1 MENNEDIKIVE
12 HLLEYLQL
20 KIDDGV
26 HKIQYNELLHD
37 EKTIDCLNATENLL
51 SRLKT
56 AENKLNRYERECR
69 MFRSF
74 CRRIRKTEKRNVDD
88 YNYGRE
94 FAYIQFLNLI
104 DGEIG
109 WEYEGKHFDEAD
121 KEIKEWARKKV
132 EENV

>member
-1 MENNEDIKIVE
+1 MEDEDIE
-12 HLLEYLQL
+12 DLGLEKQQ
-20 KIDDGV
+20 KIDL
-26 HKIQYNELLHD
+26 INLLRTFKKEGLGNFIVVRK
-37 EKTIDCLNATENLL
+37 EKFENLL

-56 AENKLNRYERECR
+56 AENKLNRYERECK

-74 CRRIRKTEKRNVDD
+74 CRKVRKTEKRNVDD

-121 KEIKEWARKKV
+121 KEIKEWARNKAK
-132 EENV
+132 ESE